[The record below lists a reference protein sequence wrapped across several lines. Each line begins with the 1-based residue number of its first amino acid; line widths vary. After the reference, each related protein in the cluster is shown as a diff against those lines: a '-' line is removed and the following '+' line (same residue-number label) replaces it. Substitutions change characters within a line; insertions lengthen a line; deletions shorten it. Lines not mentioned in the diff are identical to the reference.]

1 MYPAALSSRLPMPPP
16 CAAPKGLICPISPPC
31 SRQTILCAGRATV
44 IRDNRPDHP
53 MATLAVFGHMLTQV
67 QQQALYA
74 GINPATP
81 DFHADYFHKA
91 VAAGLGPQ
99 AGTAT
104 CKVV

>member
-1 MYPAALSSRLPMPPP
+1 MCRAEGVDLSDFAALFP
-16 CAAPKGLICPISPPC
+16 ADD
-31 SRQTILCAGRATV
+31 LCAGRATV
-44 IRDNRPDHP
+44 IRDNRPDQP
-53 MATLAVFGHMLTQV
+53 MATLAVFGHMLTRV

-81 DFHADYFHKA
+81 DFHADYFRKA